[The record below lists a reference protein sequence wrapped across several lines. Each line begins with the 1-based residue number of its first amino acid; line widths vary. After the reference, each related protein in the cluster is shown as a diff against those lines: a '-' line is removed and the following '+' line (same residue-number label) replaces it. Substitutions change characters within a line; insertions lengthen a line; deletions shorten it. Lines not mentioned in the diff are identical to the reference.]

1 MTNGHFKYQRLLDI
15 KQLLLRI
22 KSLSLIEAQDVEHA
36 EQVKSAHIAAEKN
49 EHILRGGV
57 EIGSSVALHAHDF
70 QMQTWYTQQLNAEVY
85 RQELQIKAAKKTV
98 EMRRLDVEEIA
109 IEKRS
114 FEKLKEYQSER
125 ERLEMNH
132 TELREND
139 DQAARR
145 FVHSSGVE
153 NQ

>member
-1 MTNGHFKYQRLLDI
+1 MANGHFKYQRLLDI

-22 KSLSLIEAQDVEHA
+22 KSLSLIQAQNA
-36 EQVKSAHIAAEKN
+36 EREEQEKSAIIAAEKN
-49 EHILRGGV
+49 EHFSRGGV
-57 EIGSSVALHAHDF
+57 DTGTSAVLHAHDF
-70 QMQTWYTQQLNAEVY
+70 QMQTWYTQQLNQEAFH
-85 RQELQIKAAKKTV
+85 QELQIKMAKKTV
-98 EMRRLDVEEIA
+98 DKRRLDIEEIA

-132 TELREND
+132 AELRQNNE
-139 DQAARR
+139 QAARR
-145 FVHSSGVE
+145 YIKRSGND